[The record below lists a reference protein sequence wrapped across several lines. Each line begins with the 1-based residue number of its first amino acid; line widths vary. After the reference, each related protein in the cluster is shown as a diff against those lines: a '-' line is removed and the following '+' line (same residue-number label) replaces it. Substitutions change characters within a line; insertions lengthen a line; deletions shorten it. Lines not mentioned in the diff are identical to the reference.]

1 MRVTGEF
8 WTGQRTTVRAVNG
21 HNARARTLDSQIP
34 APIEAMP
41 LPWVNTESTPPSSKI
56 HWTDTVVAKIYPR
69 FLYVFSDVVCYLSNE
84 LKYVR
89 PMAFSC

>member
-1 MRVTGEF
+1 
-8 WTGQRTTVRAVNG
+8 VRAMNG
-21 HNARARTLDSQIP
+21 PNARERTLDSQIP
-34 APIEAMP
+34 APIEVMP
-41 LPWVNTESTPPSSKI
+41 LPWVKTENTQLSSKT

-89 PMAFSC
+89 PMAFNC